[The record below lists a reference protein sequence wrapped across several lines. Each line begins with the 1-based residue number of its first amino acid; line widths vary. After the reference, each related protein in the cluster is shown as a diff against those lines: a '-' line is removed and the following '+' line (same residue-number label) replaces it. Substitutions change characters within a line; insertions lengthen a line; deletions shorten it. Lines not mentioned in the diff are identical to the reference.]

1 VSPPDASGGGL
12 RAWLVAVGSELVV
25 GDVVDTNSAWLAQ
38 RLTELGIDV
47 RRVVDVTDDHD
58 DMVAVVQ
65 VAIADSDIVIVT
77 GGLGPTADDVTR
89 YAIAEVAGVDLE
101 RRVDLAARLEDWFAE
116 RDRPMPAVNLV
127 QADLPVGAVALPP
140 VGTAPGFALDIDD
153 ALLLCLPGVPSEMRQ
168 MTRDTVL
175 PLLRDRG
182 GLAVTLR
189 RTVRT
194 AGITESEVA
203 ERCADVVVR
212 LAGAGAPQ
220 IAFLASGG
228 QVRVQVAARAP
239 DAAAAHRLVDPVVDE
254 IVAVLG
260 RAVVGLDDEDV
271 EHAVARLLR
280 DRGWTLAVAESV
292 TAGGVGARLAVVP
305 GASEWFAGGAIT
317 YTAQAK
323 VDLAGVPEDVLAT
336 RGPVSEPTARAMADG
351 IRRRLGTDAALA
363 VVGVAGPTTQGDRP
377 VGTVCL
383 AVTMPGVDDTR
394 TVELPPRSRVDVQ
407 HFAVSAALEFLR
419 RRLVRT
425 AAAR

>member
-1 VSPPDASGGGL
+1 MPPPDASGRDL

-47 RRVVDVTDDHD
+47 RRVVDVGDDLD
-58 DMVAVVQ
+58 DMVPVLRA
-65 VAIADSDIVIVT
+65 AIADSDVVVVT

-89 YAIAEVAGVDLE
+89 YAIADVAGVELE
-101 RRVDLAARLEDWFAE
+101 RRAELAAGLEAYFAE
-116 RDRPMPAVNLV
+116 RGRSMPPVNLV
-127 QADLPVGAVALPP
+127 QADLPVGADVLPP
-140 VGTAPGFALDIDD
+140 VGTAPGFAVHIDRT
-153 ALLLCLPGVPSEMRQ
+153 LVLCLPGVPSEMRR
-168 MTRDTVL
+168 MTQDAVL
-175 PLLRDRG
+175 PLLRERG

-203 ERCADVVVR
+203 QRCAGLVER
-212 LAGAGAPQ
+212 LADGDTPQ

-239 DAAAAHRLVDPVVDE
+239 DAAAAHARVDPVVDE
-254 IVAVLG
+254 IVALLG

-271 EHAVARLLR
+271 EHAVARLLN

-292 TAGGVGARLAVVP
+292 TAGGIGARLAVVP
-305 GASEWFAGGAIT
+305 GASTWFAGGVIT
-317 YTAQAK
+317 YATAAK
-323 VDLAGVPEDVLAT
+323 GRLADVPEDVLGT
-336 RGPVSEPTARAMADG
+336 HGPVSEPTARAMADG
-351 IRRRLGTDAALA
+351 IRRRLGTDAAVA

-383 AVTMPGVDDTR
+383 AVTMPGLDDSR
-394 TVELPPRSRVDVQ
+394 TVELPPRSRAEVQ
-407 HFAVSAALEFLR
+407 HFAVAAALEFLR
-419 RRLVRT
+419 RRLVR
-425 AAAR
+425 AAAP

>member
-212 LAGAGAPQ
+212 LA
-220 IAFLASGG
+220 
-228 QVRVQVAARAP
+228 
-239 DAAAAHRLVDPVVDE
+239 AAAHRLVDPVVDE